1 MNCKKKV
8 TGKQMKYKMQ
18 EERSDPSQNKEERK
32 LVLAVK
38 EKYQRI
44 TQGISLSLKKAK
56 RKDQVKLIAVSKK
69 KEVALIHEAIS
80 LGIDSFGENYLQ
92 EAEEKKEVF
101 GSVELHFIGKLQ
113 TSKMNRI
120 IKLFDWVQTIENKEQ
135 LETLNKKAKQL
146 QKKICTLLQ
155 INIGK
160 EETKQ
165 GWTPKNFKQIIEGL
179 AEIQRQNS
187 MIEIKGLM
195 TIPPYNA
202 SEEQLRKY
210 YSTMRSLGEKMRKEL
225 NLAKVEL
232 SFGMS
237 DDYGV
242 AIEEGATMIRL
253 GTALF
258 GSRY

>member
-1 MNCKKKV
+1 M
-8 TGKQMKYKMQ
+8 KQKMQ
-18 EERSDPSQNKEERK
+18 EERPDPSKSKEEK
-32 LVLAVK
+32 QLVHAIK
-38 EKYQRI
+38 GKYQRI
-44 TQGISLSLKKAK
+44 AQGIVISLKKAK

-69 KEVALIHEAIS
+69 KEVALIQEAIS

-92 EAEEKKEVF
+92 EAEEKKEAF
-101 GSVELHFIGKLQ
+101 GSKELHFIGKLQ

-135 LETLNKKAKQL
+135 LETLNKKAEQL
-146 QKKICTLLQ
+146 QKKIYALLQ

-165 GWTPKNFKQIIEGL
+165 GWTTENFKQTIEGL

-195 TIPPYNA
+195 TIPPYNVT
-202 SEEQLRKY
+202 EEQLRKY
-210 YSTMRSLGEKMRKEL
+210 YTTMRSLGEKMGKEL
-225 NLAKVEL
+225 RLEKVEL

-237 DDYGV
+237 GDYEV
-242 AIEEGATMIRL
+242 AIEEGATMVRL

-258 GSRY
+258 GSRE